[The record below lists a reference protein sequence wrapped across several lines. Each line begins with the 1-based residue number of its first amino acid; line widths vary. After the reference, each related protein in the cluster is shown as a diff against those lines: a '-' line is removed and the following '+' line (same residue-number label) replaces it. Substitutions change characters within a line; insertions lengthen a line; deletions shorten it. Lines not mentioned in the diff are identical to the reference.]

1 MTIIYFLANLVK
13 NNEIEEVSLKK
24 DKKKYMVTGLS
35 TNQKTD
41 TDIIIPDLNA
51 RNKLSDMIRSYEEE
65 KNI

>member
-1 MTIIYFLANLVK
+1 
-13 NNEIEEVSLKK
+13 
-24 DKKKYMVTGLS
+24 MVTGLS

-41 TDIIIPDLNA
+41 TDIIIPDLNE